1 MKITILSIGKFDKSL
16 YRELFEYYLKRLKWK
31 IELKEIEF
39 KNTKSYEESKIKHEE
54 GVLLLKYFHN
64 FSKIIVLDE
73 RGKQYSSIEFATIL
87 ENFNVAGNSNIA
99 FVIGGAFGLSEEVKN
114 KADILM
120 SISKMTLPHL
130 MVRSFLIEQIYR
142 ASTIISNHPYHKN

>member
-1 MKITILSIGKFDKSL
+1 MKITILSIGKFDKSP

-39 KNTKSYEESKIKHEE
+39 KNTKSFEESKIKHEE
-54 GVLLLKYFHN
+54 GVLLLKNLHN

-73 RGKQYSSIEFATIL
+73 RGKQFSSPEFANIL
-87 ENFNVAGNSNIA
+87 ENFNVTGDSNIA
-99 FVIGGAFGLSEEVKN
+99 FIIGGAFGLSDDVKN
-114 KADILM
+114 KADILL

-130 MVRSFLIEQIYR
+130 MVRGFLIEQIYR
-142 ASTIISNHPYHKN
+142 ASTIISNHPYHKI

>member
-1 MKITILSIGKFDKSL
+1 MKITILSIGKFDKSPF
-16 YRELFEYYLKRLKWK
+16 RELFEYYLKRLKWK

-39 KNTKSYEESKIKHEE
+39 KNTKSFEESKIKHEE
-54 GVLLLKYFHN
+54 SVLLAKNLHN

-73 RGKQYSSIEFATIL
+73 RGKQFSSPEFANIL
-87 ENFNVAGNSNIA
+87 QNFNVAGDSNIA
-99 FVIGGAFGLSEEVKN
+99 FIIGGAFGLSDEIKN
-114 KADILM
+114 KADILL

-130 MVRSFLIEQIYR
+130 MVRGFLIEQIYR

>member
-1 MKITILSIGKFDKSL
+1 MKITILSIGKFDKSP

-39 KNTKSYEESKIKHEE
+39 KNTKSYEESKIKNEE
-54 GVLLLKYFHN
+54 GALLLKNLHN

-73 RGKQYSSIEFATIL
+73 RGKQFSSPEFANIL
-87 ENFNVAGNSNIA
+87 ENFNVAGDSNIA

-114 KADILM
+114 KADILF

-130 MVRSFLIEQIYR
+130 MVRGFLIEKIYR

>member
-64 FSKIIVLDE
+64 FSKVIVLDE

-87 ENFNVAGNSNIA
+87 ENFNVTGDSNIA

-114 KADILM
+114 KADILL

>member
-54 GVLLLKYFHN
+54 GALLLKYFHN

-87 ENFNVAGNSNIA
+87 ENFNVAGDSNIA

-114 KADILM
+114 KADILL

>member
-1 MKITILSIGKFDKSL
+1 MKITILSIGKFDKSP

-31 IELKEIEF
+31 IELREIEF
-39 KNTKSYEESKIKHEE
+39 KNTKSFEESKIKQEE
-54 GVLLLKYFHN
+54 GVLLLKNFQN
-64 FSKIIVLDE
+64 FSKIIILDE
-73 RGKQYSSIEFATIL
+73 RGKQFSSPEFANIL
-87 ENFNVAGNSNIA
+87 ENFNISGDSNIA

-114 KADILM
+114 KADILL

>member
-1 MKITILSIGKFDKSL
+1 MKITILSIGKFDKSP

-31 IELKEIEF
+31 IELREIEF
-39 KNTKSYEESKIKHEE
+39 KNTKNYEDSKIKNEE
-54 GVLLLKYFHN
+54 GVLLIKNLNN

-73 RGKQYSSIEFATIL
+73 RGKQFSSPEFANIL
-87 ENFNVAGNSNIA
+87 ENFNIAGDSNIA

-114 KADILM
+114 KADILF